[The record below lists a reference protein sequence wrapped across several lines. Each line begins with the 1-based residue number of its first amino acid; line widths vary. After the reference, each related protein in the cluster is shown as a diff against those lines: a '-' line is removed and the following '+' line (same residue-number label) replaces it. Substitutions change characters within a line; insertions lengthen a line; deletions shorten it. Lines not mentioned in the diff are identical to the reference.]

1 MTHSYITGWL
11 PKAEAQAKV
20 KALIA
25 DGTYQKGQIKLSSY
39 RWADLKDHSKGYV
52 ARVHVITGLHPELEL
67 GLTGKKKKAQKAE
80 AEPVKE
86 VEAVMETRT
95 IKLFNAENEDGEFVK
110 ETSFQVDLTD
120 EQVDFINDDA
130 NCSQA
135 FDMVLSYAEDFG
147 WVDFAEYEVA

>member
-1 MTHSYITGWL
+1 MTYSFITNWL
-11 PKAEAQAKV
+11 PKEDAQAKV
-20 KALIA
+20 KSLIQ
-25 DGTYQKGQIKLSSY
+25 DGTYKKGEIKLSSY

-52 ARVHVITGLHPELEL
+52 ARVHVVTGLHPELEL

-86 VEAVMETRT
+86 VEAEMETRT
-95 IKLFNAENEDGEFVK
+95 IKLFNAEHENGRIEK
-110 ETSFQVDLTD
+110 ETSFKVDLTD

-130 NCSQA
+130 NSAQA